1 MFFKLVGI
9 SISLILISLKMMTI
23 FNNTSADT
31 KTKSVDV
38 LVKMVLV
45 YFPHPK
51 KDNIP
56 AMANL
61 L

>member
-1 MFFKLVGI
+1 
-9 SISLILISLKMMTI
+9 MMTI